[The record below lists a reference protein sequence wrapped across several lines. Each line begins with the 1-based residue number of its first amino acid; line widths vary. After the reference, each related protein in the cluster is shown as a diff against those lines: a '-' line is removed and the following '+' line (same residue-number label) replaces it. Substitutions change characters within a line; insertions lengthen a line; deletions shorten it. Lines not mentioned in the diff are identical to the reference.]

1 MDRILHDA
9 SYSQEILQLT
19 ADTLILVDAEG
30 VCRDV
35 SIHSDLCFM
44 QEKYLLGKNVFDILP
59 EHTRNKVYP
68 EFKRVLNEKVSVTK
82 NFKLPFTHKTYYF
95 KCIMQ
100 PYRDMVLC
108 QYRDIT
114 ERCNIRLELEKANER
129 FKEIQRLGR
138 IAIWRYSLLN
148 DAISYDY
155 SPKSEEKDG
164 KAQFKTAD
172 YVSHIYKEDKEL
184 FLTWLNNSINNDTF
198 EPVSYRIHHD
208 NDLLYIRMLAYTRI
222 RKGSDEIELEGYIQD
237 MTEIRRKERN
247 LDTLTHA
254 INNAAE
260 EIFAAKEDGT
270 LTFVNKKF
278 RELHRVPQNVPLSE
292 LKIHTLPYGAMPEE
306 RWKNMYA
313 IMEVNSYKSFTV
325 PNPIK
330 ENKEL
335 LALEIVTYTVVDE
348 NNEKNIWIFG
358 RDISDQIKFETEIK
372 RTNQILDVT
381 MKNLPASIVVKD
393 VLNNFSYIYRNRD
406 INYNIISDY
415 KMFVGKTDFD
425 VHPYDE
431 AAEKRLLD
439 IEVYQ
444 QKKVIHDVL
453 ENHDDKG
460 HVVIL
465 DRKKVLVEHKDFS
478 PIVLNIEWDITE
490 LELTKREL
498 TAAKEKAERSDRF
511 KSSFLANMSHEIRTP
526 LNAIVGFSR
535 IIADCDNFDERKEYY
550 SIVEANNERLLEL
563 INEILDLSKIESG
576 IVDFSIEPV
585 NLFDLC
591 KEIHNAHIF
600 RCPQGVELIFEKYE
614 PNLVISSDK
623 NRLFQ
628 VYSNLIGNAFKFVST
643 GSVKFGYSLENK
655 LVKFYVTDSGTGIAE
670 DKINK
675 IFDRFVKGENSIQGT
690 GLGLSIC
697 KTIIDRLGG
706 NISVE
711 STLGIGTTFTFTLP
725 CGKFT
730 KKKTHKL
737 SKEGIVTMSSSK
749 SILDNDWER
758 ANVRKENV
766 DKEENE
772 ADTIL
777 IAEDMDSN
785 FELLNAILSSTYN
798 LIRARDGI
806 EAVSLF
812 NDKKPDLILMDIKMP
827 NMDGLDATRIIREL
841 SPNIPIIAL
850 SAYAYKQDT
859 EEALAAGCNDF
870 LAKPLSVAKLKLILN
885 KWLKNQI

>member
-44 QEKYLLGKNVFDILP
+44 QEKYLLRKNVFDILP

-114 ERCNIRLELEKANER
+114 ERCNIRLELERTNEKLLQVQKTAQISVWKYNSANE
-129 FKEIQRLGR
+129 IITSIPL
-138 IAIWRYSLLN
+138 SLLN
-148 DAISYDY
+148 IINEPRTVTKTHYAKYIQEDDQEKFLAWLENCVNGNIDQPLNYLTTY
-155 SPKSEEKDG
+155 SGTPIYIKVQTYSRTINSDG
-164 KAQFKTAD
+164 S
-172 YVSHIYKEDKEL
+172 V
-184 FLTWLNNSINNDTF
+184 
-198 EPVSYRIHHD
+198 
-208 NDLLYIRMLAYTRI
+208 
-222 RKGSDEIELEGYIQD
+222 ELEGYAQNISNEKKQE
-237 MTEIRRKERN
+237 TNIN
-247 LDTLTHA
+247 TLTHA
-254 INNAAE
+254 IDNAAE

-270 LTFVNKKF
+270 LLFVNKRF
-278 RELHRVPQNVPLSE
+278 REEHKVPEDVPLAN

-313 IMEVNSYKSFTV
+313 IMEINSYKSFTV

-335 LALEIVTYTVVDE
+335 LALEITTYTLLDE

-431 AAEKRLLD
+431 AAEKRLTD

-453 ENHDDKG
+453 ENLDDKG

-535 IIADCDNFDERKEYY
+535 IIADCDNFEERREYY

-576 IVDFSIEPV
+576 IVDFSVEPV

-591 KEIHNAHIF
+591 KEIYNAHIF

-670 DKINK
+670 DKINE

-697 KTIIDRLGG
+697 KTIIERLGG

-737 SKEGIVTMSSSK
+737 SEEGIVTMSSSK

-870 LAKPLSVAKLKLILN
+870 LAKPLSVAKLKQILN
-885 KWLKNQI
+885 KWLKN

>member
-114 ERCNIRLELEKANER
+114 ERCNIRLELERTNEKLLQVQKTAQISVWKYNSANE
-129 FKEIQRLGR
+129 IITSIPL
-138 IAIWRYSLLN
+138 SLLN
-148 DAISYDY
+148 IINEPRTVTKTHYAKYIQEDDQEKFLAWLENCVNGNIDQPLNYLTTY
-155 SPKSEEKDG
+155 SGTPIYIKVQTYSRTINSDG
-164 KAQFKTAD
+164 S
-172 YVSHIYKEDKEL
+172 V
-184 FLTWLNNSINNDTF
+184 
-198 EPVSYRIHHD
+198 
-208 NDLLYIRMLAYTRI
+208 
-222 RKGSDEIELEGYIQD
+222 ELEGYAQNISNEKKQE
-237 MTEIRRKERN
+237 TNIN
-247 LDTLTHA
+247 TLTHA
-254 INNAAE
+254 IDNAAE

-270 LTFVNKKF
+270 LLFVNKRF
-278 RELHRVPQNVPLSE
+278 REEHKVPEDVPLAN

-306 RWKNMYA
+306 RWRNMYA

-406 INYNIISDY
+406 INYNIIRDY
-415 KMFVGKTDFD
+415 KTFVGKTDFD

-444 QKKVIHDVL
+444 QKKVIHDIL
-453 ENHDDKG
+453 ENLDDKG

-576 IVDFSIEPV
+576 IVDFSVEPV

-591 KEIHNAHIF
+591 KEIYNAHIF

-670 DKINK
+670 DKINE

-697 KTIIDRLGG
+697 KTIIERLGG

-737 SKEGIVTMSSSK
+737 SEEGIVTMSSSK

-885 KWLKNQI
+885 KWLKN

>member
-114 ERCNIRLELEKANER
+114 ERCNIRLELERTNEKLLQVQKTAQISVWKYNSANE
-129 FKEIQRLGR
+129 IITSIPL
-138 IAIWRYSLLN
+138 SLLN
-148 DAISYDY
+148 IINEPRTVTKTHYAKYIQEDDQEKFLAWLENCVNGNIDQPLNYLTTY
-155 SPKSEEKDG
+155 SGTPIYIKVQTYSRTINSDG
-164 KAQFKTAD
+164 S
-172 YVSHIYKEDKEL
+172 V
-184 FLTWLNNSINNDTF
+184 
-198 EPVSYRIHHD
+198 
-208 NDLLYIRMLAYTRI
+208 
-222 RKGSDEIELEGYIQD
+222 ELEGYAQNISNEKKQE
-237 MTEIRRKERN
+237 TNIN
-247 LDTLTHA
+247 TLTHA
-254 INNAAE
+254 IDNAAE

-270 LTFVNKKF
+270 LLFVNKRF
-278 RELHRVPQNVPLSE
+278 REEHKVPEDVPLAN

-306 RWKNMYA
+306 RWRNMYA

-335 LALEIVTYTVVDE
+335 LALEITTYTLLDE

-406 INYNIISDY
+406 INYNIIRDY
-415 KMFVGKTDFD
+415 KTFVGKTDFD
-425 VHPYDE
+425 VYPYDE

-444 QKKVIHDVL
+444 QKKVIHDIL
-453 ENHDDKG
+453 ENLDDKG

-535 IIADCDNFDERKEYY
+535 IIADCDNFEERREYY

-576 IVDFSIEPV
+576 IVDFSVEPV

-591 KEIHNAHIF
+591 KEIYNAHIF

-697 KTIIDRLGG
+697 KTIIERLGG

-737 SKEGIVTMSSSK
+737 SEEGIVTMSSSK

-827 NMDGLDATRIIREL
+827 NMDGLDAARIIREL

-870 LAKPLSVAKLKLILN
+870 LAKPLSVAKLKQILN
-885 KWLKNQI
+885 KWLKN

>member
-1 MDRILHDA
+1 
-9 SYSQEILQLT
+9 
-19 ADTLILVDAEG
+19 
-30 VCRDV
+30 
-35 SIHSDLCFM
+35 
-44 QEKYLLGKNVFDILP
+44 
-59 EHTRNKVYP
+59 
-68 EFKRVLNEKVSVTK
+68 
-82 NFKLPFTHKTYYF
+82 
-95 KCIMQ
+95 
-100 PYRDMVLC
+100 
-108 QYRDIT
+108 
-114 ERCNIRLELEKANER
+114 
-129 FKEIQRLGR
+129 
-138 IAIWRYSLLN
+138 
-148 DAISYDY
+148 
-155 SPKSEEKDG
+155 
-164 KAQFKTAD
+164 
-172 YVSHIYKEDKEL
+172 
-184 FLTWLNNSINNDTF
+184 
-198 EPVSYRIHHD
+198 
-208 NDLLYIRMLAYTRI
+208 
-222 RKGSDEIELEGYIQD
+222 
-237 MTEIRRKERN
+237 
-247 LDTLTHA
+247 
-254 INNAAE
+254 
-260 EIFAAKEDGT
+260 
-270 LTFVNKKF
+270 
-278 RELHRVPQNVPLSE
+278 
-292 LKIHTLPYGAMPEE
+292 
-306 RWKNMYA
+306 
-313 IMEVNSYKSFTV
+313 
-325 PNPIK
+325 
-330 ENKEL
+330 
-335 LALEIVTYTVVDE
+335 
-348 NNEKNIWIFG
+348 
-358 RDISDQIKFETEIK
+358 
-372 RTNQILDVT
+372 

-406 INYNIISDY
+406 INYNIIRDY
-415 KMFVGKTDFD
+415 KTFVGKTDFD

-444 QKKVIHDVL
+444 QKKVIHDIL
-453 ENHDDKG
+453 ENLDDKG

-591 KEIHNAHIF
+591 KEIYNAHIF

-697 KTIIDRLGG
+697 KTIIERLGG

-737 SKEGIVTMSSSK
+737 SEEGIVTMSSSK

-885 KWLKNQI
+885 KWLKN

>member
-114 ERCNIRLELEKANER
+114 ERCNIRLELERTNEKLLQVQKTAQISVWKYNSANE
-129 FKEIQRLGR
+129 IITSIPL
-138 IAIWRYSLLN
+138 SLLN
-148 DAISYDY
+148 IINEPRTVTKTHYAKYIQEDDQEKFLAWLENCVNGNIDQPLNYLTTY
-155 SPKSEEKDG
+155 SGTPIYIKVQTYSRTINSDG
-164 KAQFKTAD
+164 S
-172 YVSHIYKEDKEL
+172 V
-184 FLTWLNNSINNDTF
+184 
-198 EPVSYRIHHD
+198 
-208 NDLLYIRMLAYTRI
+208 
-222 RKGSDEIELEGYIQD
+222 ELEGYAQNISNEKKQE
-237 MTEIRRKERN
+237 TNIN
-247 LDTLTHA
+247 TLTHA
-254 INNAAE
+254 IDNAAE

-270 LTFVNKKF
+270 LLFVNKRF
-278 RELHRVPQNVPLSE
+278 RELHKVPEDVPLAN

-306 RWKNMYA
+306 RWRNIYA
-313 IMEVNSYKSFTV
+313 IVEVNSYKYFTV

-335 LALEIVTYTVVDE
+335 LALEITTYTLLDE

-415 KMFVGKTDFD
+415 KTFVGKTDFD

-444 QKKVIHDVL
+444 QKKVIHDIL
-453 ENHDDKG
+453 ENLDDKG

-511 KSSFLANMSHEIRTP
+511 KSSFWANMSHELRPP

-535 IIADCDNFDERKEYY
+535 IIADCDNFEERREYY
-550 SIVEANNERLLEL
+550 SIVEANNERLLGL

-576 IVDFSIEPV
+576 IVDFSIGPV

-697 KTIIDRLGG
+697 KTIIERLGG

-737 SKEGIVTMSSSK
+737 SEEGIVTMSSSK

-870 LAKPLSVAKLKLILN
+870 LAKPLSVAKLKQILN
-885 KWLKNQI
+885 KWLKN

>member
-114 ERCNIRLELEKANER
+114 ERCNIRLELERTNEKLLQVQKTAQISVWKYNSANE
-129 FKEIQRLGR
+129 IITSIPLL
-138 IAIWRYSLLN
+138 LLN
-148 DAISYDY
+148 IINEPRTVTKTHYAKYIQEDDQEKFLAWLENCVNGNIDQSFNYLTTY
-155 SPKSEEKDG
+155 SGLPIYIKVQTYSRTINSDG
-164 KAQFKTAD
+164 S
-172 YVSHIYKEDKEL
+172 V
-184 FLTWLNNSINNDTF
+184 
-198 EPVSYRIHHD
+198 
-208 NDLLYIRMLAYTRI
+208 
-222 RKGSDEIELEGYIQD
+222 ELEGYAQNISNEKKQE
-237 MTEIRRKERN
+237 TNIN
-247 LDTLTHA
+247 TLTHA
-254 INNAAE
+254 IDNAAE

-270 LTFVNKKF
+270 LLFVNKRF
-278 RELHRVPQNVPLSE
+278 RELHKVPEDVPLAN

-306 RWKNMYA
+306 RWRNIYA
-313 IMEVNSYKSFTV
+313 IMEVNSYKSFIV

-335 LALEIVTYTVVDE
+335 QALEIVTYTVLDE
-348 NNEKNIWIFG
+348 NHEKNIWVFG

-406 INYNIISDY
+406 INYNIIRDY
-415 KMFVGKTDFD
+415 KTFVGKTDFD

-431 AAEKRLLD
+431 AAEKRLMD

-453 ENHDDKG
+453 ENLDDKG

-465 DRKKVLVEHKDFS
+465 DRKKVLVEHRDFS
-478 PIVLNIEWDITE
+478 PIILNIEWDITE

-535 IIADCDNFDERKEYY
+535 IIADCDNIDERKEYY
-550 SIVEANNERLLEL
+550 SIVEANNERLLGL

-576 IVDFSIEPV
+576 IVDFSIGPV

-591 KEIHNAHIF
+591 KEIYNAHIF
-600 RCPQGVELIFEKYE
+600 RCPQGVELVFEKYE
-614 PNLVISSDK
+614 PDLVITSDK

-737 SKEGIVTMSSSK
+737 SEEGIVTMSSSK

-841 SPNIPIIAL
+841 SPDIPIIAL

-870 LAKPLSVAKLKLILN
+870 LAKPLSVAKLKQILN
-885 KWLKNQI
+885 KWLKN

>member
-95 KCIMQ
+95 KCIIQ

-114 ERCNIRLELEKANER
+114 ERCNIRLELERTNEKLLQVQKTAQISVWKYNSANE
-129 FKEIQRLGR
+129 IITSIPL
-138 IAIWRYSLLN
+138 SLLN
-148 DAISYDY
+148 IINEPRTVTKTHYAKYIQEDDQEKFLAWLENCVNGNIDQPLNYLTTY
-155 SPKSEEKDG
+155 SGTPIYIKVQTYSRTINSDG
-164 KAQFKTAD
+164 S
-172 YVSHIYKEDKEL
+172 V
-184 FLTWLNNSINNDTF
+184 
-198 EPVSYRIHHD
+198 
-208 NDLLYIRMLAYTRI
+208 
-222 RKGSDEIELEGYIQD
+222 ELEGYAQNISNEKKQE
-237 MTEIRRKERN
+237 TNIN
-247 LDTLTHA
+247 TLTHA
-254 INNAAE
+254 IDNAAE

-270 LTFVNKKF
+270 LLFVNKRF
-278 RELHRVPQNVPLSE
+278 REEHKVPEDVPLAN

-313 IMEVNSYKSFTV
+313 IMEINSYKSFTV

-335 LALEIVTYTVVDE
+335 LALEITTYTLLDE

-431 AAEKRLLD
+431 AAEKRLTD

-453 ENHDDKG
+453 ENLDDKG

-535 IIADCDNFDERKEYY
+535 IIADCDNFEERREYY

-576 IVDFSIEPV
+576 IVDFSVEPV

-591 KEIHNAHIF
+591 KEIYNAHIF

-670 DKINK
+670 DKINE

-697 KTIIDRLGG
+697 KTIIERLGG

-737 SKEGIVTMSSSK
+737 SEEGIVTMSSSK

-870 LAKPLSVAKLKLILN
+870 LAKPLSVAKLKQILN
-885 KWLKNQI
+885 KWLKN

>member
-44 QEKYLLGKNVFDILP
+44 QDKYLLGKNVFDILP
-59 EHTRNKVYP
+59 EHTRVKVYP

-114 ERCNIRLELEKANER
+114 ERCNIRLELERTNEKLLQVQKTAQISVWKYNSANE
-129 FKEIQRLGR
+129 IITSIPL
-138 IAIWRYSLLN
+138 SLLN
-148 DAISYDY
+148 IINEPRTVTKTHYAKYIQEDDQEKFLAWLENCVNGNIDQSFNYLTTY
-155 SPKSEEKDG
+155 SGLPIYIKVQTYSRTINSDG
-164 KAQFKTAD
+164 S
-172 YVSHIYKEDKEL
+172 V
-184 FLTWLNNSINNDTF
+184 
-198 EPVSYRIHHD
+198 
-208 NDLLYIRMLAYTRI
+208 
-222 RKGSDEIELEGYIQD
+222 ELEGYAQNISNEKKQE
-237 MTEIRRKERN
+237 TNIN
-247 LDTLTHA
+247 TLTHA
-254 INNAAE
+254 IDNAAE

-270 LTFVNKKF
+270 LLFVNKRF
-278 RELHRVPQNVPLSE
+278 RELHKVPEDVPLAN

-306 RWKNMYA
+306 RWRNIYA
-313 IMEVNSYKSFTV
+313 IMEVNSYKYFTV
-325 PNPIK
+325 PNPIE

-335 LALEIVTYTVVDE
+335 LALEITTYTLLDE

-444 QKKVIHDVL
+444 QKKVIHDIL
-453 ENHDDKG
+453 ENLDDKG

-465 DRKKVLVEHKDFS
+465 DRKKVLIEHKDFS

-535 IIADCDNFDERKEYY
+535 IIADCDNIEERREYY
-550 SIVEANNERLLEL
+550 SIVEANNERLLGL

-576 IVDFSIEPV
+576 IVDFSIGPV

-591 KEIHNAHIF
+591 KEIYNAHIF
-600 RCPQGVELIFEKYE
+600 RCPQGVELVFEKYE
-614 PNLVISSDK
+614 PDLVITSDK

-737 SKEGIVTMSSSK
+737 SEEGIVTMSSSK

-806 EAVSLF
+806 EAVNLF
-812 NDKKPDLILMDIKMP
+812 NDKKPNLILMDIKMP

-870 LAKPLSVAKLKLILN
+870 LAKPLSVAKLKQILN
-885 KWLKNQI
+885 KWLKN

>member
-114 ERCNIRLELEKANER
+114 ERCNIRLELERTNER

-254 INNAAE
+254 IDNAAE

-270 LTFVNKKF
+270 LIFVNKKF

-292 LKIHTLPYGAMPEE
+292 LKIQTLPYGAMPEE
-306 RWKNMYA
+306 RWRNIYA

-325 PNPIK
+325 PNPIE

-335 LALEIVTYTVVDE
+335 LALEITTYTLLDE

-406 INYNIISDY
+406 INYNIIRDY
-415 KMFVGKTDFD
+415 KTFVGKTDFD

-444 QKKVIHDVL
+444 QKKVIHDIL
-453 ENHDDKG
+453 ENLDDKG

-535 IIADCDNFDERKEYY
+535 IIADCDNFEERREYY
-550 SIVEANNERLLEL
+550 SIVEANNERLLGL

-737 SKEGIVTMSSSK
+737 SEEGFVTMSSSK

-806 EAVSLF
+806 EAVNLF
-812 NDKKPDLILMDIKMP
+812 NDKKPNLILMDIKMP

-870 LAKPLSVAKLKLILN
+870 LAKPLSVAKLKQILN
-885 KWLKNQI
+885 KWLKN

>member
-1 MDRILHDA
+1 MDRILRDA

-114 ERCNIRLELEKANER
+114 ERCNIRLELERTNEKLLQVQKTAQISVWKYNSANE
-129 FKEIQRLGR
+129 IITSIPL
-138 IAIWRYSLLN
+138 SLLN
-148 DAISYDY
+148 IINEPRTVTKTHYAKYIQEDDQEKFLAWLENCVNGNIDQSFNYLTTY
-155 SPKSEEKDG
+155 SGLPIYIKVQTYSRTINSDG
-164 KAQFKTAD
+164 S
-172 YVSHIYKEDKEL
+172 V
-184 FLTWLNNSINNDTF
+184 
-198 EPVSYRIHHD
+198 
-208 NDLLYIRMLAYTRI
+208 
-222 RKGSDEIELEGYIQD
+222 ELEGYAQNISNEKKQE
-237 MTEIRRKERN
+237 TNIN
-247 LDTLTHA
+247 TLTHA
-254 INNAAE
+254 IDNAAE

-270 LTFVNKKF
+270 LLFVNKRF
-278 RELHRVPQNVPLSE
+278 RELHKVPEDVPLAN

-306 RWKNMYA
+306 RWRNMYA

-431 AAEKRLLD
+431 AAEKRLMD
-439 IEVYQ
+439 MEVYQ

-453 ENHDDKG
+453 ENLDDKG

-465 DRKKVLVEHKDFS
+465 DRKKVLVEHRDFS
-478 PIVLNIEWDITE
+478 PIILNIEWDITE

-535 IIADCDNFDERKEYY
+535 IIADCDNFDERREYY
-550 SIVEANNERLLEL
+550 SIVEANNERLLGL

-576 IVDFSIEPV
+576 IVDFSLGPV

-697 KTIIDRLGG
+697 KTIIERLGG

-737 SKEGIVTMSSSK
+737 SEEGIVTMSSSK

-870 LAKPLSVAKLKLILN
+870 LAKPLSVAKLKQILN
-885 KWLKNQI
+885 KWLKN

>member
-1 MDRILHDA
+1 M
-9 SYSQEILQLT
+9 
-19 ADTLILVDAEG
+19 
-30 VCRDV
+30 
-35 SIHSDLCFM
+35 
-44 QEKYLLGKNVFDILP
+44 
-59 EHTRNKVYP
+59 
-68 EFKRVLNEKVSVTK
+68 
-82 NFKLPFTHKTYYF
+82 
-95 KCIMQ
+95 
-100 PYRDMVLC
+100 
-108 QYRDIT
+108 
-114 ERCNIRLELEKANER
+114 
-129 FKEIQRLGR
+129 
-138 IAIWRYSLLN
+138 
-148 DAISYDY
+148 
-155 SPKSEEKDG
+155 
-164 KAQFKTAD
+164 
-172 YVSHIYKEDKEL
+172 
-184 FLTWLNNSINNDTF
+184 
-198 EPVSYRIHHD
+198 
-208 NDLLYIRMLAYTRI
+208 
-222 RKGSDEIELEGYIQD
+222 
-237 MTEIRRKERN
+237 
-247 LDTLTHA
+247 
-254 INNAAE
+254 
-260 EIFAAKEDGT
+260 
-270 LTFVNKKF
+270 
-278 RELHRVPQNVPLSE
+278 
-292 LKIHTLPYGAMPEE
+292 
-306 RWKNMYA
+306 
-313 IMEVNSYKSFTV
+313 

-431 AAEKRLLD
+431 AAEKRLMD

-453 ENHDDKG
+453 ENLDDKG

-535 IIADCDNFDERKEYY
+535 IIADCDNFEERREYY
-550 SIVEANNERLLEL
+550 SIVEANNERLLGL

-591 KEIHNAHIF
+591 KEIYNAHIF

-697 KTIIDRLGG
+697 KTIIERLGG

-737 SKEGIVTMSSSK
+737 SEEGIVTMSSSK

-870 LAKPLSVAKLKLILN
+870 LAKPLSVAKLKQILN
-885 KWLKNQI
+885 KWLKN

>member
-1 MDRILHDA
+1 MDRILRDA

-59 EHTRNKVYP
+59 EHTRVKVYP

-114 ERCNIRLELEKANER
+114 ERCNIRLELERTNEKLLQVQKTAQISVWKYNSANE
-129 FKEIQRLGR
+129 IITSIPL
-138 IAIWRYSLLN
+138 SLLN
-148 DAISYDY
+148 IINEPRTVTKTHYAKYIQEDDQEKFLAWLENCVNGNIDQPLNYLTTY
-155 SPKSEEKDG
+155 SGTPIYIKVQTYSRTINSDG
-164 KAQFKTAD
+164 S
-172 YVSHIYKEDKEL
+172 V
-184 FLTWLNNSINNDTF
+184 
-198 EPVSYRIHHD
+198 
-208 NDLLYIRMLAYTRI
+208 
-222 RKGSDEIELEGYIQD
+222 ELEGYAQNISNEKKQE
-237 MTEIRRKERN
+237 TNIN
-247 LDTLTHA
+247 TLTHA
-254 INNAAE
+254 IDNAAE

-270 LTFVNKKF
+270 LLFVNKRF
-278 RELHRVPQNVPLSE
+278 RELHKVPEDVPLAN

-306 RWKNMYA
+306 RWRNMYA
-313 IMEVNSYKSFTV
+313 IMEVNSYKSFIV

-335 LALEIVTYTVVDE
+335 LALEIVTYTVLDE

-406 INYNIISDY
+406 INYNIIRDY
-415 KMFVGKTDFD
+415 KTFVGKTDFD

-444 QKKVIHDVL
+444 QKKVIHDIL
-453 ENHDDKG
+453 ENLDDKG

-478 PIVLNIEWDITE
+478 PIILNIEWDITE

-535 IIADCDNFDERKEYY
+535 IIADCDNFDERREYY
-550 SIVEANNERLLEL
+550 SIVEANNERLLGL

-576 IVDFSIEPV
+576 IVDFSIGPV

-591 KEIHNAHIF
+591 KEIYNAHIF

-697 KTIIDRLGG
+697 KTIIERLGG

-737 SKEGIVTMSSSK
+737 SEEGIVTMSSSK

-870 LAKPLSVAKLKLILN
+870 LAKPLSVAKLKQILN
-885 KWLKNQI
+885 KWLKN

>member
-1 MDRILHDA
+1 M
-9 SYSQEILQLT
+9 
-19 ADTLILVDAEG
+19 
-30 VCRDV
+30 
-35 SIHSDLCFM
+35 
-44 QEKYLLGKNVFDILP
+44 
-59 EHTRNKVYP
+59 
-68 EFKRVLNEKVSVTK
+68 
-82 NFKLPFTHKTYYF
+82 
-95 KCIMQ
+95 
-100 PYRDMVLC
+100 
-108 QYRDIT
+108 
-114 ERCNIRLELEKANER
+114 
-129 FKEIQRLGR
+129 
-138 IAIWRYSLLN
+138 
-148 DAISYDY
+148 
-155 SPKSEEKDG
+155 
-164 KAQFKTAD
+164 
-172 YVSHIYKEDKEL
+172 
-184 FLTWLNNSINNDTF
+184 
-198 EPVSYRIHHD
+198 
-208 NDLLYIRMLAYTRI
+208 
-222 RKGSDEIELEGYIQD
+222 
-237 MTEIRRKERN
+237 
-247 LDTLTHA
+247 
-254 INNAAE
+254 
-260 EIFAAKEDGT
+260 
-270 LTFVNKKF
+270 
-278 RELHRVPQNVPLSE
+278 
-292 LKIHTLPYGAMPEE
+292 
-306 RWKNMYA
+306 
-313 IMEVNSYKSFTV
+313 

-431 AAEKRLLD
+431 AAEKRLMD

-453 ENHDDKG
+453 ENLDDKG

-465 DRKKVLVEHKDFS
+465 DRKKVLVEHRDFS
-478 PIVLNIEWDITE
+478 PIILNIEWDITE

-535 IIADCDNFDERKEYY
+535 IIADCDNFDERREYY
-550 SIVEANNERLLEL
+550 SIVEANNERLLGL

-576 IVDFSIEPV
+576 IVDFSLGPV

-655 LVKFYVTDSGTGIAE
+655 LVKFYVTDSGIGIAE

-737 SKEGIVTMSSSK
+737 SEEGIVTMSSSK

-806 EAVSLF
+806 EAVNLF
-812 NDKKPDLILMDIKMP
+812 NDKKPNLILMDIKMP

-870 LAKPLSVAKLKLILN
+870 LAKPLSVAKLKQILN
-885 KWLKNQI
+885 KWLKN

>member
-114 ERCNIRLELEKANER
+114 ERCNIRLELERTNEKLLQVQKTAQISVWKYNSANE
-129 FKEIQRLGR
+129 IITSIPL
-138 IAIWRYSLLN
+138 SLLN
-148 DAISYDY
+148 IINEPRTVTKTHYAKYIQEDDQEKFLAWLENCVNGNIDQPLNYLTTY
-155 SPKSEEKDG
+155 SGTPIYIKVQTYSRTINSDG
-164 KAQFKTAD
+164 S
-172 YVSHIYKEDKEL
+172 V
-184 FLTWLNNSINNDTF
+184 
-198 EPVSYRIHHD
+198 
-208 NDLLYIRMLAYTRI
+208 
-222 RKGSDEIELEGYIQD
+222 ELEGYAQNISNEKKQE
-237 MTEIRRKERN
+237 TNIN
-247 LDTLTHA
+247 TLTHA
-254 INNAAE
+254 IDNAAE

-270 LTFVNKKF
+270 LLFVNKRF
-278 RELHRVPQNVPLSE
+278 RELHKVPEDVPLAN

-306 RWKNMYA
+306 RWRNMYA

-453 ENHDDKG
+453 ENLDDKG

-478 PIVLNIEWDITE
+478 PIILNIEWDITE

-535 IIADCDNFDERKEYY
+535 IIADCDNFEERREYY
-550 SIVEANNERLLEL
+550 SIVEANNERLLGL

-576 IVDFSIEPV
+576 IVDFSIGPV

-737 SKEGIVTMSSSK
+737 SEEGIVTMSSSK

-766 DKEENE
+766 DKEGNE

-885 KWLKNQI
+885 KWLKN

>member
-35 SIHSDLCFM
+35 SIYSDLCFM

-114 ERCNIRLELEKANER
+114 ERCNIRLELERTNEKLLQVQKTAQISVWKYNSANE
-129 FKEIQRLGR
+129 IITSIPL
-138 IAIWRYSLLN
+138 SLLN
-148 DAISYDY
+148 IINEPRTVTKTHYAKYIQEDDQEKFLAWLENCVNGNIDQPLNYLTTY
-155 SPKSEEKDG
+155 SGTPIYIKVQTYSRTINSDG
-164 KAQFKTAD
+164 S
-172 YVSHIYKEDKEL
+172 V
-184 FLTWLNNSINNDTF
+184 
-198 EPVSYRIHHD
+198 
-208 NDLLYIRMLAYTRI
+208 
-222 RKGSDEIELEGYIQD
+222 ELEGYAQNISNEKKQE
-237 MTEIRRKERN
+237 TNIN
-247 LDTLTHA
+247 TLTHA
-254 INNAAE
+254 IDNAAE

-270 LTFVNKKF
+270 LLFVNKRF
-278 RELHRVPQNVPLSE
+278 RELHKVPEDVPLAN

-306 RWKNMYA
+306 RWRNMYA
-313 IMEVNSYKSFTV
+313 IMEINSYKSFTV

-335 LALEIVTYTVVDE
+335 LALEITTYTLLDE

-415 KMFVGKTDFD
+415 KTFVGKTDFD

-444 QKKVIHDVL
+444 QKKVIHDIL
-453 ENHDDKG
+453 ENLDDKG

-465 DRKKVLVEHKDFS
+465 DRKKVLIEHKDFS

-535 IIADCDNFDERKEYY
+535 IIADCDNIEERREYY
-550 SIVEANNERLLEL
+550 SIVEANNERLLGL

-697 KTIIDRLGG
+697 KTIIERLGG

-737 SKEGIVTMSSSK
+737 SEEGIVTMSSSK

-841 SPNIPIIAL
+841 SPDIPIIAL

-870 LAKPLSVAKLKLILN
+870 LAKPLSVAKLKQILN
-885 KWLKNQI
+885 KWLKN

>member
-114 ERCNIRLELEKANER
+114 ERCNIRLELERTNEKLLQVQKTAQISVWKYNSANE
-129 FKEIQRLGR
+129 IITSIPL
-138 IAIWRYSLLN
+138 SLLN
-148 DAISYDY
+148 IINEPRTVTKTHYAKYIQEDDQEKFLAWLENCVNGNIDQSFNYLTTY
-155 SPKSEEKDG
+155 SGLPIYIKVQTYSRTINSDG
-164 KAQFKTAD
+164 S
-172 YVSHIYKEDKEL
+172 V
-184 FLTWLNNSINNDTF
+184 
-198 EPVSYRIHHD
+198 
-208 NDLLYIRMLAYTRI
+208 
-222 RKGSDEIELEGYIQD
+222 ELEGYAQNISNEKKQE
-237 MTEIRRKERN
+237 TNIN
-247 LDTLTHA
+247 TLTHA
-254 INNAAE
+254 IDNAAE

-270 LTFVNKKF
+270 LLFVNKRF
-278 RELHRVPQNVPLSE
+278 RELHKVPEDVPLAN

-306 RWKNMYA
+306 RWRNMYA

-431 AAEKRLLD
+431 AAEKRLMD
-439 IEVYQ
+439 MEVYQ

-453 ENHDDKG
+453 ENLDDKG

-478 PIVLNIEWDITE
+478 PIILNIEWDITE

-535 IIADCDNFDERKEYY
+535 IIADCDNFDERREYY

-576 IVDFSIEPV
+576 IVDFSLGPV

-697 KTIIDRLGG
+697 KTIIERLGG

-737 SKEGIVTMSSSK
+737 SEEGIVTMSSSK

-870 LAKPLSVAKLKLILN
+870 LAKPLSVAKLKQILN
-885 KWLKNQI
+885 KWLKN

>member
-1 MDRILHDA
+1 
-9 SYSQEILQLT
+9 
-19 ADTLILVDAEG
+19 
-30 VCRDV
+30 
-35 SIHSDLCFM
+35 
-44 QEKYLLGKNVFDILP
+44 
-59 EHTRNKVYP
+59 
-68 EFKRVLNEKVSVTK
+68 
-82 NFKLPFTHKTYYF
+82 
-95 KCIMQ
+95 
-100 PYRDMVLC
+100 
-108 QYRDIT
+108 
-114 ERCNIRLELEKANER
+114 
-129 FKEIQRLGR
+129 
-138 IAIWRYSLLN
+138 
-148 DAISYDY
+148 
-155 SPKSEEKDG
+155 
-164 KAQFKTAD
+164 
-172 YVSHIYKEDKEL
+172 
-184 FLTWLNNSINNDTF
+184 
-198 EPVSYRIHHD
+198 
-208 NDLLYIRMLAYTRI
+208 
-222 RKGSDEIELEGYIQD
+222 
-237 MTEIRRKERN
+237 
-247 LDTLTHA
+247 
-254 INNAAE
+254 
-260 EIFAAKEDGT
+260 
-270 LTFVNKKF
+270 
-278 RELHRVPQNVPLSE
+278 
-292 LKIHTLPYGAMPEE
+292 
-306 RWKNMYA
+306 MYA

-431 AAEKRLLD
+431 AAEKRLMD
-439 IEVYQ
+439 MEVYQ

-453 ENHDDKG
+453 ENLDDKG

-535 IIADCDNFDERKEYY
+535 IIADCDNFDERREYY
-550 SIVEANNERLLEL
+550 SIVEANNERLLGL

-576 IVDFSIEPV
+576 IVDFSIGPV

-697 KTIIDRLGG
+697 KTIIERLGG

-737 SKEGIVTMSSSK
+737 SEEGIVTMSSSK

-870 LAKPLSVAKLKLILN
+870 LAKPLSVAKLKQILN
-885 KWLKNQI
+885 KWLKN

>member
-114 ERCNIRLELEKANER
+114 ERCNIRLELERTNEKLLQVQKTAQISVWKYNSANE
-129 FKEIQRLGR
+129 IITSIPL
-138 IAIWRYSLLN
+138 SLLN
-148 DAISYDY
+148 IINEPRTVTKTHYAKYIQEDDQEKFLAWLENCVNGNIDQPLNYLTTY
-155 SPKSEEKDG
+155 SGTPIYIKVQTYSRTINSDG
-164 KAQFKTAD
+164 S
-172 YVSHIYKEDKEL
+172 V
-184 FLTWLNNSINNDTF
+184 
-198 EPVSYRIHHD
+198 
-208 NDLLYIRMLAYTRI
+208 
-222 RKGSDEIELEGYIQD
+222 ELEGYAQNISNEKKQE
-237 MTEIRRKERN
+237 TNIN
-247 LDTLTHA
+247 TLTHA
-254 INNAAE
+254 IDNAAE

-270 LTFVNKKF
+270 LLFVNKRF
-278 RELHRVPQNVPLSE
+278 REEHKVPEDVPLAN

-313 IMEVNSYKSFTV
+313 IMEINSYKSFTV

-335 LALEIVTYTVVDE
+335 LALEITTYTLLDE

-406 INYNIISDY
+406 INYNIIRDY
-415 KMFVGKTDFD
+415 KTFVGKTDFD

-444 QKKVIHDVL
+444 QKKVIHDIL
-453 ENHDDKG
+453 ENLDDKG

-478 PIVLNIEWDITE
+478 PIILNIEWDITE

-535 IIADCDNFDERKEYY
+535 IIADCDNFEERREYY
-550 SIVEANNERLLEL
+550 SIVEANNERLLGL

-576 IVDFSIEPV
+576 IVDFSVEPV

-591 KEIHNAHIF
+591 KEIYNAHIF

-697 KTIIDRLGG
+697 KTIIERLGG

-737 SKEGIVTMSSSK
+737 SEEGIVTMSSSK

-885 KWLKNQI
+885 KWLKN

>member
-1 MDRILHDA
+1 MDRILRDA

-44 QEKYLLGKNVFDILP
+44 QEKYLLGKNLFDILP
-59 EHTRNKVYP
+59 EHTRVKVYP

-95 KCIMQ
+95 KCVMQ

-114 ERCNIRLELEKANER
+114 ERCNIRLELEKANE
-129 FKEIQRLGR
+129 KLLQVQKTAQISVWKYNSANEIITSIPL
-138 IAIWRYSLLN
+138 SLLN
-148 DAISYDY
+148 IINEPRTVTKTHYAKYIQEDDQEKFLAWLENCVNGNFDQPLNYLTTY
-155 SPKSEEKDG
+155 SGTPIYIKVQTYSRTINSDG
-164 KAQFKTAD
+164 S
-172 YVSHIYKEDKEL
+172 V
-184 FLTWLNNSINNDTF
+184 
-198 EPVSYRIHHD
+198 
-208 NDLLYIRMLAYTRI
+208 
-222 RKGSDEIELEGYIQD
+222 ELEGYAQNISNEKKQE
-237 MTEIRRKERN
+237 TNIN
-247 LDTLTHA
+247 TLTHA
-254 INNAAE
+254 IDNAAE

-270 LTFVNKKF
+270 LLFVNKRF
-278 RELHRVPQNVPLSE
+278 RELHKVPEDVPLAN

-306 RWKNMYA
+306 RWRNIYA

-406 INYNIISDY
+406 INYNIIRDY
-415 KMFVGKTDFD
+415 KTIVGKTDFD

-431 AAEKRLLD
+431 AAEKHLMD

-453 ENHDDKG
+453 ENLDDKG

-465 DRKKVLVEHKDFS
+465 DRKKMLVEHKDFS
-478 PIVLNIEWDITE
+478 PIILNIEWDITE

-535 IIADCDNFDERKEYY
+535 IIADCDNFDERREYY
-550 SIVEANNERLLEL
+550 SIVEANNERLLGL

-576 IVDFSIEPV
+576 VVEFSYSMV
-585 NLFDLC
+585 SLHDLC
-591 KEIHNAHIF
+591 KEVYDAHTF
-600 RCPQGVELIFEKYE
+600 RCPENVKLVFEESASDLHIK
-614 PNLVISSDK
+614 SDK
-623 NRLFQ
+623 NRIFQ
-628 VYSNLIGNAFKFVST
+628 VLSNLIGNAFKFVT
-643 GSVKFGYSLENK
+643 NGSVSYGYELQGEQI
-655 LVKFYVTDSGTGIAE
+655 VFHVTDTGLGIAKE
-670 DKINK
+670 KLNS
-675 IFDRFVKGENSIQGT
+675 IFDRFVKLNTFAQGT

-697 KTIIDRLGG
+697 RTIIEKLGG
-706 NISVE
+706 SISVTSE
-711 STLGIGTTFTFTLP
+711 LGKGTTFTFTLP
-725 CGKFT
+725 YNELHDLNKSADMHESIQNNTNSSFHYNADQ
-730 KKKTHKL
+730 KKT
-737 SKEGIVTMSSSK
+737 ET
-749 SILDNDWER
+749 
-758 ANVRKENV
+758 
-766 DKEENE
+766 
-772 ADTIL
+772 TIL
-777 IAEDMDSN
+777 VAEDIDNN
-785 FELLNAILSSTYN
+785 FDLLKAILGKEYRI
-798 LIRARDGI
+798 IRAKDGKEAI
-806 EAVSLF
+806 ELYRR
-812 NDKKPDLILMDIKMP
+812 NKPDLILMDIKMP
-827 NMDGLDATRIIREL
+827 NMNGLDATKKIRE
-841 SPNIPIIAL
+841 SSIHIPIIAL
-850 SAYAYKQDT
+850 SAYAYMSDR
-859 EEALAAGCNDF
+859 EAAKEAGCNDF
-870 LAKPLSVAKLKLILN
+870 ITKPISQNILN
-885 KWLKNQI
+885 NTIHKWLK

>member
-1 MDRILHDA
+1 
-9 SYSQEILQLT
+9 
-19 ADTLILVDAEG
+19 
-30 VCRDV
+30 
-35 SIHSDLCFM
+35 
-44 QEKYLLGKNVFDILP
+44 
-59 EHTRNKVYP
+59 
-68 EFKRVLNEKVSVTK
+68 
-82 NFKLPFTHKTYYF
+82 
-95 KCIMQ
+95 
-100 PYRDMVLC
+100 
-108 QYRDIT
+108 
-114 ERCNIRLELEKANER
+114 
-129 FKEIQRLGR
+129 
-138 IAIWRYSLLN
+138 
-148 DAISYDY
+148 
-155 SPKSEEKDG
+155 
-164 KAQFKTAD
+164 
-172 YVSHIYKEDKEL
+172 
-184 FLTWLNNSINNDTF
+184 
-198 EPVSYRIHHD
+198 
-208 NDLLYIRMLAYTRI
+208 
-222 RKGSDEIELEGYIQD
+222 
-237 MTEIRRKERN
+237 
-247 LDTLTHA
+247 
-254 INNAAE
+254 
-260 EIFAAKEDGT
+260 
-270 LTFVNKKF
+270 
-278 RELHRVPQNVPLSE
+278 
-292 LKIHTLPYGAMPEE
+292 
-306 RWKNMYA
+306 
-313 IMEVNSYKSFTV
+313 
-325 PNPIK
+325 
-330 ENKEL
+330 
-335 LALEIVTYTVVDE
+335 
-348 NNEKNIWIFG
+348 
-358 RDISDQIKFETEIK
+358 
-372 RTNQILDVT
+372 

-406 INYNIISDY
+406 INYNIIRDY
-415 KMFVGKTDFD
+415 KTFVGKTDFD

-431 AAEKRLLD
+431 AAEKRLMD
-439 IEVYQ
+439 MEVYQ

-453 ENHDDKG
+453 ENLDDKG

-478 PIVLNIEWDITE
+478 PIILNIEWDITE

-535 IIADCDNFDERKEYY
+535 IIADCDNFDERREYY
-550 SIVEANNERLLEL
+550 SIVEANNERLLGL

-576 IVDFSIEPV
+576 IVDFSIGPV

-697 KTIIDRLGG
+697 KTIIERLGG

-737 SKEGIVTMSSSK
+737 SEEGIVTMSSSK

-766 DKEENE
+766 DKEETE

-785 FELLNAILSSTYN
+785 FELLNAMLSSTYN

-806 EAVSLF
+806 EAVNLF

-870 LAKPLSVAKLKLILN
+870 LAKPLSVAKLKQILN
-885 KWLKNQI
+885 KWLKN

>member
-1 MDRILHDA
+1 MDRILRDA

-114 ERCNIRLELEKANER
+114 ERCNIRLELERTNEKLLQVQKTAQISVWKYNSANE
-129 FKEIQRLGR
+129 IITSIPL
-138 IAIWRYSLLN
+138 SLLN
-148 DAISYDY
+148 IINEPRTVTKTHYAKYIQEDDQEKFLAWLENCVNGNIDQPLNYLTTY
-155 SPKSEEKDG
+155 SGTPIYIKVQTYSRTINSDG
-164 KAQFKTAD
+164 S
-172 YVSHIYKEDKEL
+172 V
-184 FLTWLNNSINNDTF
+184 
-198 EPVSYRIHHD
+198 
-208 NDLLYIRMLAYTRI
+208 
-222 RKGSDEIELEGYIQD
+222 ELEGYAQNISNEKKQE
-237 MTEIRRKERN
+237 TNIN
-247 LDTLTHA
+247 TLTHA
-254 INNAAE
+254 IDNAAE

-270 LTFVNKKF
+270 LLFVNKRF
-278 RELHRVPQNVPLSE
+278 RELHKVPEDVPLAN

-306 RWKNMYA
+306 RWRNIYA

-444 QKKVIHDVL
+444 QKKVIHDIL
-453 ENHDDKG
+453 ENLDDKG

-465 DRKKVLVEHKDFS
+465 DRKKVLIEHKDFS
-478 PIVLNIEWDITE
+478 PIILNIEWDITE

-535 IIADCDNFDERKEYY
+535 IIADCDNFEERREYY
-550 SIVEANNERLLEL
+550 SIVEANNERLLGL

-576 IVDFSIEPV
+576 IVDFSIGPV

-591 KEIHNAHIF
+591 KEIYNAHIF
-600 RCPQGVELIFEKYE
+600 RCPQGVELVFEKYE
-614 PNLVISSDK
+614 PDLVITSDK

-655 LVKFYVTDSGTGIAE
+655 LVKFYVTDSGIGIAE

-737 SKEGIVTMSSSK
+737 SEEGIVTMSSSK

-841 SPNIPIIAL
+841 SPDIPIIAL

-870 LAKPLSVAKLKLILN
+870 LAKPLSVAKLKQILN
-885 KWLKNQI
+885 KWLKN

>member
-1 MDRILHDA
+1 
-9 SYSQEILQLT
+9 
-19 ADTLILVDAEG
+19 
-30 VCRDV
+30 
-35 SIHSDLCFM
+35 
-44 QEKYLLGKNVFDILP
+44 
-59 EHTRNKVYP
+59 
-68 EFKRVLNEKVSVTK
+68 
-82 NFKLPFTHKTYYF
+82 
-95 KCIMQ
+95 
-100 PYRDMVLC
+100 
-108 QYRDIT
+108 
-114 ERCNIRLELEKANER
+114 
-129 FKEIQRLGR
+129 
-138 IAIWRYSLLN
+138 
-148 DAISYDY
+148 
-155 SPKSEEKDG
+155 
-164 KAQFKTAD
+164 
-172 YVSHIYKEDKEL
+172 
-184 FLTWLNNSINNDTF
+184 
-198 EPVSYRIHHD
+198 
-208 NDLLYIRMLAYTRI
+208 
-222 RKGSDEIELEGYIQD
+222 
-237 MTEIRRKERN
+237 
-247 LDTLTHA
+247 
-254 INNAAE
+254 
-260 EIFAAKEDGT
+260 
-270 LTFVNKKF
+270 
-278 RELHRVPQNVPLSE
+278 
-292 LKIHTLPYGAMPEE
+292 
-306 RWKNMYA
+306 
-313 IMEVNSYKSFTV
+313 MEVNSYKSFTV

-431 AAEKRLLD
+431 AAEKRLMD

-453 ENHDDKG
+453 ENLDDKG

-478 PIVLNIEWDITE
+478 PIILNIEWDITE

-535 IIADCDNFDERKEYY
+535 IIADCDNFDERREYY
-550 SIVEANNERLLEL
+550 SIVEANNERLLGL

-576 IVDFSIEPV
+576 IVDFSIGPV

-697 KTIIDRLGG
+697 KTIIERLGG

-737 SKEGIVTMSSSK
+737 SEEGIVTMSSSK

-806 EAVSLF
+806 EAVNLF

-870 LAKPLSVAKLKLILN
+870 LAKPLSVAKLKQILN
-885 KWLKNQI
+885 KWLKN

>member
-35 SIHSDLCFM
+35 SIHSDLYFM

-59 EHTRNKVYP
+59 EHTRNKVYT

-114 ERCNIRLELEKANER
+114 KRCNIRLELERTNEKLLQVQKTAQISTWKYNSANE
-129 FKEIQRLGR
+129 IITSIPL
-138 IAIWRYSLLN
+138 SLLN
-148 DAISYDY
+148 IINEPRTVTKTHYAKYIQEDDQEKFLAWLENCVNGNIDQPLNYLTTY
-155 SPKSEEKDG
+155 SGTPIYIKVLTYSRTINSDG
-164 KAQFKTAD
+164 S
-172 YVSHIYKEDKEL
+172 V
-184 FLTWLNNSINNDTF
+184 
-198 EPVSYRIHHD
+198 
-208 NDLLYIRMLAYTRI
+208 
-222 RKGSDEIELEGYIQD
+222 ELEGYAQNISNEKKQE
-237 MTEIRRKERN
+237 TNIN
-247 LDTLTHA
+247 TLTHA
-254 INNAAE
+254 IDNAAE

-270 LTFVNKKF
+270 LLFVNKRF
-278 RELHRVPQNVPLSE
+278 RKLHKVPEDIPLE
-292 LKIHTLPYGAMPEE
+292 NLKIHTLPYGAMSIE
-306 RWKNMYA
+306 RWKSIYSTMQ
-313 IMEVNSYKSFTV
+313 VNSYKSFTV
-325 PNPIK
+325 RNPIK

-335 LALEIVTYTVVDE
+335 LGLEIVTYTLLDE
-348 NNEKNIWIFG
+348 NREKNIWIFG
-358 RDISDQIKFETEIK
+358 RDISDQIRFETEIK

-381 MKNLPASIVVKD
+381 LKNLPASIVVKD

-415 KMFVGKTDFD
+415 KTFVGKTDFD

-444 QKKVIHDVL
+444 QKKVIHDIL
-453 ENHDDKG
+453 ENLDDKG

-465 DRKKVLVEHKDFS
+465 DRKKVLIEHKDFS
-478 PIVLNIEWDITE
+478 PIILNIEWDITE

-498 TAAKEKAERSDRF
+498 TAAKERAERSDRF

-535 IIADCDNFDERKEYY
+535 IIADCDNFEERREYY
-550 SIVEANNERLLEL
+550 SIVEANNERLLGL

-576 IVDFSIEPV
+576 IVDFSLGPV
-585 NLFDLC
+585 NMFDLC
-591 KEIHNAHIF
+591 KEIYNAHIF

-655 LVKFYVTDSGTGIAE
+655 LVKCYVTDTGTGISE

-675 IFDRFVKGENSIQGT
+675 IFDRFVKGNDDVQGT
-690 GLGLSIC
+690 GLGLAIC
-697 KTIIDRLGG
+697 KTIIERLGG

-711 STLGIGTTFTFTLP
+711 SAQGVGTTFTFTLP
-725 CGKFT
+725 CGNIGR
-730 KKKTHKL
+730 KKTHKL
-737 SKEGIVTMSSSK
+737 S
-749 SILDNDWER
+749 D
-758 ANVRKENV
+758 ENV
-766 DKEENE
+766 VIMNNEVTTEDHALESVNEHKVKGYKEDNE

-785 FELLNAILSSTYN
+785 FELLDAILSSTYN

-841 SPNIPIIAL
+841 SPDIPIIAL

-885 KWLKNQI
+885 KWLKN

>member
-44 QEKYLLGKNVFDILP
+44 QEKYLLGKNLFDILP
-59 EHTRNKVYP
+59 EHTRVKVYP

-95 KCIMQ
+95 KCVMQ

-114 ERCNIRLELEKANER
+114 ERCNIRLELERTNEKLLQVQKTAQISVWKYNSANE
-129 FKEIQRLGR
+129 IITSIPL
-138 IAIWRYSLLN
+138 SLLN
-148 DAISYDY
+148 IINEPRTVTKTHYAKYIQEDDQEKFLAWLENCVNGNIDQSFNYLTTY
-155 SPKSEEKDG
+155 SGLPIYIKVQTYSRTINSDG
-164 KAQFKTAD
+164 S
-172 YVSHIYKEDKEL
+172 V
-184 FLTWLNNSINNDTF
+184 
-198 EPVSYRIHHD
+198 
-208 NDLLYIRMLAYTRI
+208 
-222 RKGSDEIELEGYIQD
+222 ELEGYAQNISNEKKQE
-237 MTEIRRKERN
+237 TNIN
-247 LDTLTHA
+247 TLTHA
-254 INNAAE
+254 IDNAAE

-270 LTFVNKKF
+270 LLFVNKRF
-278 RELHRVPQNVPLSE
+278 RELHKVPEDVPLAN

-306 RWKNMYA
+306 RWRNMYA

-406 INYNIISDY
+406 INYNIIRDY
-415 KMFVGKTDFD
+415 KTIVGKTDFD

-431 AAEKRLLD
+431 AAEKHLMD

-453 ENHDDKG
+453 ENLDDKG

-478 PIVLNIEWDITE
+478 PIILNIEWDITE

-535 IIADCDNFDERKEYY
+535 IIADCDNFDERREYY
-550 SIVEANNERLLEL
+550 SIVEANNERLLGL

-576 IVDFSIEPV
+576 IVDFSLGPV

-737 SKEGIVTMSSSK
+737 SEEGIVTMSSSK

-766 DKEENE
+766 DKEGNE

-841 SPNIPIIAL
+841 SPDIPIIAL

-870 LAKPLSVAKLKLILN
+870 LAKPLSAAKLKQILN
-885 KWLKNQI
+885 KWLKN

>member
-1 MDRILHDA
+1 MDRILRDA

-44 QEKYLLGKNVFDILP
+44 QEKYLLGKNVFEILP
-59 EHTRNKVYP
+59 EHTRVKVYP

-82 NFKLPFTHKTYYF
+82 NFKLPFAHKTYYF

-114 ERCNIRLELEKANER
+114 ERCNIRLELERTNEKLLQVQKTAQISVWKYNSANE
-129 FKEIQRLGR
+129 IITSIPL
-138 IAIWRYSLLN
+138 SLLN
-148 DAISYDY
+148 IINEPRTVTKTHYAKYIQEDDQEKFLAWLENCVNGNIDQSFNYLTTY
-155 SPKSEEKDG
+155 SGLPIYIKVQTYSRTINSDG
-164 KAQFKTAD
+164 S
-172 YVSHIYKEDKEL
+172 V
-184 FLTWLNNSINNDTF
+184 
-198 EPVSYRIHHD
+198 
-208 NDLLYIRMLAYTRI
+208 
-222 RKGSDEIELEGYIQD
+222 ELEGYAQNISNEKKQE
-237 MTEIRRKERN
+237 TNIN
-247 LDTLTHA
+247 TLTHA
-254 INNAAE
+254 IDNAAE

-270 LTFVNKKF
+270 LLFVNKRF
-278 RELHRVPQNVPLSE
+278 RELHKVPEDVPLAN

-306 RWKNMYA
+306 RWRNMYA

-406 INYNIISDY
+406 INYNIIRDY
-415 KMFVGKTDFD
+415 KTFVGKTDFD

-444 QKKVIHDVL
+444 QKKVIHDIL
-453 ENHDDKG
+453 ENLDDKG

-465 DRKKVLVEHKDFS
+465 DRKKVLIEHKDFS

-535 IIADCDNFDERKEYY
+535 IIADCDNFEERREYY
-550 SIVEANNERLLEL
+550 SIVEANNERLLGL

-576 IVDFSIEPV
+576 IVDFSIGPV

-591 KEIHNAHIF
+591 KEIYNAHIF
-600 RCPQGVELIFEKYE
+600 RCPQGVELVFEKYE
-614 PNLVISSDK
+614 PDLVITSDK

-737 SKEGIVTMSSSK
+737 SEEGIVTMSSSK

-766 DKEENE
+766 DKKETE

-785 FELLNAILSSTYN
+785 FELLNAMLSSTYN

-806 EAVSLF
+806 EAVNLF
-812 NDKKPDLILMDIKMP
+812 NDKKPNLVLMDIKMP

-870 LAKPLSVAKLKLILN
+870 LAKPLSVAKLKQILN
-885 KWLKNQI
+885 KWLKN

>member
-114 ERCNIRLELEKANER
+114 ERCNIRLELERTNEKLLQVQKTAQISVWKYNSANE
-129 FKEIQRLGR
+129 IITSIPL
-138 IAIWRYSLLN
+138 SLLN
-148 DAISYDY
+148 IINEPRTVTKTHYAKYIQEDDQEKFLAWLENCVNGNIDQPLNYLTTY
-155 SPKSEEKDG
+155 SGTPIYIKVQTYSRTINSDG
-164 KAQFKTAD
+164 S
-172 YVSHIYKEDKEL
+172 V
-184 FLTWLNNSINNDTF
+184 
-198 EPVSYRIHHD
+198 
-208 NDLLYIRMLAYTRI
+208 
-222 RKGSDEIELEGYIQD
+222 ELEGYAQNISNEKKQE
-237 MTEIRRKERN
+237 TNIN
-247 LDTLTHA
+247 TLTHA
-254 INNAAE
+254 IDNAAE

-270 LTFVNKKF
+270 LLFVNKRF
-278 RELHRVPQNVPLSE
+278 RELHKVPEDVPLAN

-313 IMEVNSYKSFTV
+313 IMEINSYKHFTV

-335 LALEIVTYTVVDE
+335 LALEITTYTLLDE

-535 IIADCDNFDERKEYY
+535 IIADCDNFEERREYY
-550 SIVEANNERLLEL
+550 SIVEANNERLLGL

-591 KEIHNAHIF
+591 KEIYNAHIF

-697 KTIIDRLGG
+697 KTIIERLGG

-737 SKEGIVTMSSSK
+737 SEEGIVTMSSSK

-870 LAKPLSVAKLKLILN
+870 LAKPLSVAKLKQILN
-885 KWLKNQI
+885 KWLKN

>member
-114 ERCNIRLELEKANER
+114 ERCNIRLELERTNEKLLQVQKTAQISVWKYNSANE
-129 FKEIQRLGR
+129 IITSIPL
-138 IAIWRYSLLN
+138 SLLN
-148 DAISYDY
+148 TINEPRTVTKTHYAKYIQEDNQEKFLVWLENCVNGHIDQSFNYLTTY
-155 SPKSEEKDG
+155 SGSPIYIKVQTYSRTINSDG
-164 KAQFKTAD
+164 S
-172 YVSHIYKEDKEL
+172 V
-184 FLTWLNNSINNDTF
+184 
-198 EPVSYRIHHD
+198 
-208 NDLLYIRMLAYTRI
+208 
-222 RKGSDEIELEGYIQD
+222 ELEGYAQNISNEKKQE
-237 MTEIRRKERN
+237 TNIN
-247 LDTLTHA
+247 TLTHA
-254 INNAAE
+254 IDNAAE

-270 LTFVNKKF
+270 LLFVNKRF
-278 RELHRVPQNVPLSE
+278 RELHKVPEDVPLAN
-292 LKIHTLPYGAMPEE
+292 LKIHTLPYGAMSIE
-306 RWKNMYA
+306 RWKGIYSTMK
-313 IMEVNSYKSFTV
+313 INSYKSFTIR
-325 PNPIK
+325 NPIK

-335 LALEIVTYTVVDE
+335 LALEITTYTLLDE

-406 INYNIISDY
+406 INYNIIRDY
-415 KMFVGKTDFD
+415 KTFVGKTDFD

-431 AAEKRLLD
+431 AAEKRLID

-453 ENHDDKG
+453 ENLDDKG

-498 TAAKEKAERSDRF
+498 TAAKERAERSDRF

-576 IVDFSIEPV
+576 IVDFSVEPV

-591 KEIHNAHIF
+591 KEIYNAHIF

-670 DKINK
+670 DKINE

-697 KTIIDRLGG
+697 KTIIERLGG

-737 SKEGIVTMSSSK
+737 SEEGIVTMSSSK

-841 SPNIPIIAL
+841 SPDIPIIAL

-870 LAKPLSVAKLKLILN
+870 LAKPLSVAKLKQILN
-885 KWLKNQI
+885 KWLKN

>member
-35 SIHSDLCFM
+35 SIHTDLCFM

-59 EHTRNKVYP
+59 EHTRVKVYP

-114 ERCNIRLELEKANER
+114 ERCNIRLELERTNEKLLQVQKTAQISVWKYNSANE
-129 FKEIQRLGR
+129 IITSIPL
-138 IAIWRYSLLN
+138 SLLN
-148 DAISYDY
+148 IINEPRTVTKTHYAKYIQEDDQEKFLAWLENCVNGNIDQPLNYLTTY
-155 SPKSEEKDG
+155 SGTPIYIKVQTYSRTINSDG
-164 KAQFKTAD
+164 S
-172 YVSHIYKEDKEL
+172 V
-184 FLTWLNNSINNDTF
+184 
-198 EPVSYRIHHD
+198 
-208 NDLLYIRMLAYTRI
+208 
-222 RKGSDEIELEGYIQD
+222 ELEGYAQNISNEKKQE
-237 MTEIRRKERN
+237 TNIN
-247 LDTLTHA
+247 TLTHA
-254 INNAAE
+254 IDNAAE

-270 LTFVNKKF
+270 LLFVNKRF
-278 RELHRVPQNVPLSE
+278 REEHKVPEDVPLAN
-292 LKIHTLPYGAMPEE
+292 LKIHTLPYGAMSEE
-306 RWKNMYA
+306 RWRNIYA

-325 PNPIK
+325 TNPIK

-335 LALEIVTYTVVDE
+335 LALEITTYTLLDE

-406 INYNIISDY
+406 INYNIIRDY
-415 KMFVGKTDFD
+415 KTFVGKTDFD

-444 QKKVIHDVL
+444 QKKVIHDIL
-453 ENHDDKG
+453 ENLDDKG

-535 IIADCDNFDERKEYY
+535 IIADCDNFDERREYY

-576 IVDFSIEPV
+576 IVDFSIGPV
-585 NLFDLC
+585 NMFDLC
-591 KEIHNAHIF
+591 KEIYNAHIF

-670 DKINK
+670 DKINE

-697 KTIIDRLGG
+697 KTIIERLGG

-737 SKEGIVTMSSSK
+737 SEEGIVTMSSSK

-870 LAKPLSVAKLKLILN
+870 LAKPLSVAKLKQILN
-885 KWLKNQI
+885 KWLKN

>member
-95 KCIMQ
+95 KCIIQ

-114 ERCNIRLELEKANER
+114 ERCNIRLELERTNEKLLQVQKTAQISVWKYNSANE
-129 FKEIQRLGR
+129 IITSIPL
-138 IAIWRYSLLN
+138 SLLN
-148 DAISYDY
+148 IINEPRTVTKTHYAKYIQEDDQEKFLAWLENCVNGNIDQPLNYLTTY
-155 SPKSEEKDG
+155 SGTPIYIKVQTYSRTINSDG
-164 KAQFKTAD
+164 S
-172 YVSHIYKEDKEL
+172 V
-184 FLTWLNNSINNDTF
+184 
-198 EPVSYRIHHD
+198 
-208 NDLLYIRMLAYTRI
+208 
-222 RKGSDEIELEGYIQD
+222 ELEGYAQNISNEKKQE
-237 MTEIRRKERN
+237 TNIN
-247 LDTLTHA
+247 TLTHA
-254 INNAAE
+254 IDNAAE

-270 LTFVNKKF
+270 LLFVNKRF
-278 RELHRVPQNVPLSE
+278 REEHKVPEDVPLAN
-292 LKIHTLPYGAMPEE
+292 LKIHTLPYGAIPEE
-306 RWKNMYA
+306 RWRNMYA

-335 LALEIVTYTVVDE
+335 LALEITTYTLLDE

-453 ENHDDKG
+453 ENLDDKG

-465 DRKKVLVEHKDFS
+465 DRKKVLIEHKDFS

-535 IIADCDNFDERKEYY
+535 IIADCDNIEERREYY
-550 SIVEANNERLLEL
+550 SIVEANNERLLGL

-591 KEIHNAHIF
+591 KEIYNAHIF

-670 DKINK
+670 DKINE

-697 KTIIDRLGG
+697 KTIIERLGG

-737 SKEGIVTMSSSK
+737 SEEGIVTMSSSK

-870 LAKPLSVAKLKLILN
+870 LAKPLSVAKLKQILN
-885 KWLKNQI
+885 KWLKN

>member
-1 MDRILHDA
+1 MDRILRDA

-59 EHTRNKVYP
+59 EHTRVKVYP

-114 ERCNIRLELEKANER
+114 ERCNIRLELEKANE
-129 FKEIQRLGR
+129 KLLQVQKTAQISVWKYNSANEIITSIPL
-138 IAIWRYSLLN
+138 SLLN
-148 DAISYDY
+148 IINEPRTVTKTHYAKYIQEDDQEKFLAWLENCVNGNFDQPLNYLTTY
-155 SPKSEEKDG
+155 SGTPIYIKVQTYSRTINSDG
-164 KAQFKTAD
+164 S
-172 YVSHIYKEDKEL
+172 V
-184 FLTWLNNSINNDTF
+184 
-198 EPVSYRIHHD
+198 
-208 NDLLYIRMLAYTRI
+208 
-222 RKGSDEIELEGYIQD
+222 ELEGYAQNISNEKKQE
-237 MTEIRRKERN
+237 TNIN
-247 LDTLTHA
+247 TLTHA
-254 INNAAE
+254 IDNAAE

-270 LTFVNKKF
+270 LLFVNKRF
-278 RELHRVPQNVPLSE
+278 RELHKVPEDVPLAN

-306 RWKNMYA
+306 RWRNMYA

-358 RDISDQIKFETEIK
+358 RDISDQIKFETELK

-406 INYNIISDY
+406 INYNIIRDY

-431 AAEKRLLD
+431 AVEKRLLD

-453 ENHDDKG
+453 ENLDDKG

-576 IVDFSIEPV
+576 IVDFSIGPV

-697 KTIIDRLGG
+697 KTIIERLGG

-737 SKEGIVTMSSSK
+737 SEEGIVTMSSSK

-766 DKEENE
+766 DKEGNE

-841 SPNIPIIAL
+841 SLDIPIIAL

-870 LAKPLSVAKLKLILN
+870 LAKPLSAAKLKQILN
-885 KWLKNQI
+885 KWLKN

>member
-1 MDRILHDA
+1 MELER
-9 SYSQEILQLT
+9 T
-19 ADTLILVDAEG
+19 
-30 VCRDV
+30 
-35 SIHSDLCFM
+35 
-44 QEKYLLGKNVFDILP
+44 
-59 EHTRNKVYP
+59 
-68 EFKRVLNEKVSVTK
+68 NEKLLQVQKTAQISVWK
-82 NFKLPFTHKTYYF
+82 YNS
-95 KCIMQ
+95 
-100 PYRDMVLC
+100 
-108 QYRDIT
+108 
-114 ERCNIRLELEKANER
+114 ANE
-129 FKEIQRLGR
+129 IITSIPL
-138 IAIWRYSLLN
+138 SLLN
-148 DAISYDY
+148 IINEPRTVTKTHYAKYIQEDDQEKFLAWLENCVNGNIDQPLNYLTTY
-155 SPKSEEKDG
+155 SGTPIYIKVQTYSRTINSDG
-164 KAQFKTAD
+164 S
-172 YVSHIYKEDKEL
+172 V
-184 FLTWLNNSINNDTF
+184 
-198 EPVSYRIHHD
+198 
-208 NDLLYIRMLAYTRI
+208 
-222 RKGSDEIELEGYIQD
+222 ELEGYAQNISNEKKQE
-237 MTEIRRKERN
+237 TNIN
-247 LDTLTHA
+247 TLTHA
-254 INNAAE
+254 IDNAAE

-270 LTFVNKKF
+270 LLFVNKRF
-278 RELHRVPQNVPLSE
+278 RELHKVPEDVPLAN

-306 RWKNMYA
+306 RWRNMYA

-335 LALEIVTYTVVDE
+335 LALEIVTYTVLDE

-406 INYNIISDY
+406 INYNIIRDY
-415 KMFVGKTDFD
+415 KTFVGKTDFD

-444 QKKVIHDVL
+444 QKKVIHDIL
-453 ENHDDKG
+453 ENLDDKG

-465 DRKKVLVEHKDFS
+465 DRKKVLIEHKDFS

-535 IIADCDNFDERKEYY
+535 IIADCDNFEERREYY
-550 SIVEANNERLLEL
+550 SIVEANNERLLGL

-591 KEIHNAHIF
+591 KEIYNAHIF

-670 DKINK
+670 DKINE

-697 KTIIDRLGG
+697 KTIIERLGG

-737 SKEGIVTMSSSK
+737 SEEGIVTMSSSK

-806 EAVSLF
+806 EAVNLF

-870 LAKPLSVAKLKLILN
+870 LAKPLSVAKLKQILN
-885 KWLKNQI
+885 KWLKN

>member
-254 INNAAE
+254 IDNAAE

-270 LTFVNKKF
+270 LIFVNKKF

-292 LKIHTLPYGAMPEE
+292 LKIQTLAYGAMSEE
-306 RWKNMYA
+306 RWRNIYA

-431 AAEKRLLD
+431 AAEKRLMD
-439 IEVYQ
+439 MEVYQ

-453 ENHDDKG
+453 ENLDDKG

-550 SIVEANNERLLEL
+550 SIVESNNERLLEL

-576 IVDFSIEPV
+576 IVDFSVGPV

-697 KTIIDRLGG
+697 KTIIERLGG

-737 SKEGIVTMSSSK
+737 SEEGIVTMSSSK

-870 LAKPLSVAKLKLILN
+870 LAKPLSVAKLKQILN
-885 KWLKNQI
+885 KWLKN

>member
-1 MDRILHDA
+1 M
-9 SYSQEILQLT
+9 
-19 ADTLILVDAEG
+19 
-30 VCRDV
+30 
-35 SIHSDLCFM
+35 
-44 QEKYLLGKNVFDILP
+44 
-59 EHTRNKVYP
+59 
-68 EFKRVLNEKVSVTK
+68 
-82 NFKLPFTHKTYYF
+82 
-95 KCIMQ
+95 
-100 PYRDMVLC
+100 
-108 QYRDIT
+108 
-114 ERCNIRLELEKANER
+114 
-129 FKEIQRLGR
+129 
-138 IAIWRYSLLN
+138 
-148 DAISYDY
+148 
-155 SPKSEEKDG
+155 
-164 KAQFKTAD
+164 
-172 YVSHIYKEDKEL
+172 
-184 FLTWLNNSINNDTF
+184 
-198 EPVSYRIHHD
+198 
-208 NDLLYIRMLAYTRI
+208 
-222 RKGSDEIELEGYIQD
+222 
-237 MTEIRRKERN
+237 
-247 LDTLTHA
+247 
-254 INNAAE
+254 
-260 EIFAAKEDGT
+260 
-270 LTFVNKKF
+270 
-278 RELHRVPQNVPLSE
+278 
-292 LKIHTLPYGAMPEE
+292 
-306 RWKNMYA
+306 
-313 IMEVNSYKSFTV
+313 
-325 PNPIK
+325 
-330 ENKEL
+330 
-335 LALEIVTYTVVDE
+335 ALEIVTYTVVDE

-431 AAEKRLLD
+431 AAEKRLMD
-439 IEVYQ
+439 MEVYQ

-453 ENHDDKG
+453 ENLDDKG

-478 PIVLNIEWDITE
+478 PIILNIEWDITE

-535 IIADCDNFDERKEYY
+535 IIADCDNFEERREYY
-550 SIVEANNERLLEL
+550 SIVEANNERLLGL

-576 IVDFSIEPV
+576 IVDFSIGPV

-697 KTIIDRLGG
+697 KTIIERLGG

-725 CGKFT
+725 CGKCT

-737 SKEGIVTMSSSK
+737 SEEGIVTMSSSK

-806 EAVSLF
+806 EAVNLF

-870 LAKPLSVAKLKLILN
+870 LAKPLSVAKLKQILN
-885 KWLKNQI
+885 KWLKN